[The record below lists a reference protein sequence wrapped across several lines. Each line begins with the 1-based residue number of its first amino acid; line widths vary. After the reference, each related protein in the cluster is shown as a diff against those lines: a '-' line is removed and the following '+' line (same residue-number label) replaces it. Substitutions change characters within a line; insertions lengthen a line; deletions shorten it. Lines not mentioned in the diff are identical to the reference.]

1 MAQQKLGRKDY
12 SIAVKKGTEA
22 NKTKFAKEATQGEM
36 YFATNSK
43 KLYLAETTADGTADS
58 TLAEFT
64 PTATGV

>member
-12 SIAVKKGTEA
+12 SIAVKTGTEA

-64 PTATGV
+64 PSATGQ

>member
-12 SIAVKKGTEA
+12 SIAVKTGTDA
-22 NKTKFAKEATQGEM
+22 NKTKFAKEATQGEY
-36 YFATNSK
+36 YFATDTK

-64 PTATGV
+64 PSATGQ

>member
-12 SIAVKKGTEA
+12 SIAVKTGTEA
-22 NKTKFAKEATQGEM
+22 NKTKFKKEATQGEM

-43 KLYLAETTADGTADS
+43 KLYIAETTADGTADS

-64 PTATGV
+64 PSATGV

>member
-12 SIAVKKGTEA
+12 SIAVKTGTEA
-22 NKTKFAKEATQGEM
+22 NKTKFKKEATQGEM

-43 KLYLAETTADGTADS
+43 KLYLAETTAGASDS

-64 PTATGV
+64 PSATGQ

>member
-12 SIAVKKGTEA
+12 SIAVKTGTEA

-43 KLYLAETTADGTADS
+43 KLYLAETTAGASDS

-64 PTATGV
+64 PSATGQ